1 MAMQFEDRKLRIDR
15 WNETL
20 AEVRT
25 FFVERGFVEV
35 PFVPMVTTNPGMEP
49 NLDPLE
55 VDLRLANPARN
66 LKVGLITSPEYAM
79 KKLLGSGMQ
88 KIFTITP
95 VFRGLEAVNAT
106 NLPQFMM
113 LEWYG
118 PGDYED
124 LMQETEDLLNSV
136 AGIQEDW
143 DRIPYAQAEME
154 DEEPHVQ
161 ADYFFVTDYPTEQ
174 ASLAKIGENGKAERF
189 EAFYKDL
196 ELCNGFVELTNA
208 EEQRKRFEKEQEE
221 RRLAGKTVFPVDGSL
236 LAALQGIEG
245 SVYGNALGLDRLLM
259 LKYGISDIRQIQL
272 FQAEEYLQE

>member
-1 MAMQFEDRKLRIDR
+1 MQFEDRKLRLDR

-20 AEVRT
+20 AEVRA
-25 FFVERGFVEV
+25 FFAARGFVEV
-35 PFVPMVTTNPGMEP
+35 PFVPLVTTNPGMEP

-95 VFRGLEAVNAT
+95 VFRGLEAVNST
-106 NLPQFMM
+106 NLPQFTM

-143 DRIPYAQAEME
+143 DRISYADAGMV
-154 DEEPHVQ
+154 DEEPNVQ